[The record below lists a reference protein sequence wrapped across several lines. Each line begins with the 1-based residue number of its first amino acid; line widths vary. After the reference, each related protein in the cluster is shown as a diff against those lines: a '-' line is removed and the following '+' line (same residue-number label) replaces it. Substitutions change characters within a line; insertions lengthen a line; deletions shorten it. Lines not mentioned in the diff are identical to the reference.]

1 MTAVTG
7 NHQATVRIKDLL
19 LRAYIGIKEEEINNQ
34 QDVLITVCLTYD
46 AAAAINEN
54 DIPAALNYLIITRPV
69 P

>member
-34 QDVLITVCLTYD
+34 QDVLINVCLTYD

-54 DIPAALNYLIITRPV
+54 DIRAALNYLSLIHI
-69 P
+69 